1 MEKINK
7 ITFSPLDLILELK
20 EYKNKISFINQ
31 TNDSKIQKLLY
42 FFQNI
47 SQIYSSFGNIPLN
60 FSEDSYGNI
69 QFSLNLQDFYSFHNE
84 FFNSI
89 SNSSKKMKEEII
101 SPLENFSKTIN
112 RDYLNNIS
120 TLELIISSLE
130 TQNERID
137 KLKKSY
143 YQEYEI
149 VEKME
154 KESIKTAN
162 SNMSNQEI
170 NNLHEKL
177 LKQREIMENKSLL
190 YRKEINIANQLY
202 LEYENNFRI
211 IFNDIEQ
218 LEEKKRTFIRSI
230 IDNYLKLFH
239 NSLTW
244 FNGMINMFKN
254 NINQYNIPKDIKDF
268 SNDSIKNNI
277 SLQNKWN
284 IFSFQSYDKYKS
296 ELNQII
302 NINEM
307 NYEEEDDALKGLIQG
322 IGSGN
327 LMNIECIEKISS
339 ETPEFDIF
347 NEKHFQENYISTSE
361 YEETTIKNFCSSILS
376 QNNIFDDLLNKILS
390 LINKSDEKFF
400 VKFFQIFLNQKKNRI
415 FFKFLNFLNLA
426 HFNNVIM
433 NIIANLNLDD
443 IKSVSYELLYTIILL
458 SEQSYFENTYL
469 CALLYKNKFFRD
481 KNSWIKLIES
491 RIVKKLNNKIKSYV
505 KQNSNQY
512 LFFKRNNAFNHI
524 ITNFFQ
530 LNKNYIIESTDL
542 YNYLIDYEKTSIE
555 ERKDLNEKDT
565 PKIIH
570 SVMKDFIN
578 HMCNLNFGLE
588 QSSELVMEI
597 CSKYKL
603 KIENI
608 NFYVLYLNT
617 SFYTIRTQF
626 QDKEKNNKT
635 NEKIKE
641 LYSLN
646 TYTLQIKYPCSLLSD
661 KEVIII
667 LKNVGKYFQDKEL
680 INIFYLN
687 KYTSK
692 NLIQKIYKQRL
703 SDDKISLKKRIRI
716 WKAYLK
722 TEGLKRIYNYL
733 NIKKDIQNK
742 IIKTK
747 YDSLIELD
755 VRRTNFKNQ
764 KESNRII
771 IEYILKA
778 LSHSATKVGYCQGMN
793 YIASFLIEI
802 IQNEE
807 EVFYIM
813 LSLLTNTDFMD
824 IFIGDLNKLKIFF
837 YILEKLI
844 YLKLPEIYE
853 CLKFN
858 NIAMNFFSS
867 PYFITLFTNIYPN
880 FNEIENKVLIKAW
893 DVFILQGWKSF
904 FSSLLAILQ
913 YNKEGILNCKGDEL
927 MTYLISTMAKSDIF
941 KSQNVEIFCKL
952 RKQFKVTL
960 NILKNLE
967 EEIGIE
973 SGIKNI
979 NLNGFISK
987 ESSDDNKL

>member
-7 ITFSPLDLILELK
+7 ITISPLDLILELK

-31 TNDSKIQKLLY
+31 TNSSKIQKLLS

-211 IFNDIEQ
+211 IFNDIEKKKK
-218 LEEKKRTFIRSI
+218 KKRTFIRTI

-347 NEKHFQENYISTSE
+347 NEKHFQENYITTSE
-361 YEETTIKNFCSSILS
+361 YEETTIKNF
-376 QNNIFDDLLNKILS
+376 
-390 LINKSDEKFF
+390 
-400 VKFFQIFLNQKKNRI
+400 
-415 FFKFLNFLNLA
+415 
-426 HFNNVIM
+426 
-433 NIIANLNLDD
+433 
-443 IKSVSYELLYTIILL
+443 
-458 SEQSYFENTYL
+458 
-469 CALLYKNKFFRD
+469 
-481 KNSWIKLIES
+481 
-491 RIVKKLNNKIKSYV
+491 
-505 KQNSNQY
+505 
-512 LFFKRNNAFNHI
+512 
-524 ITNFFQ
+524 
-530 LNKNYIIESTDL
+530 
-542 YNYLIDYEKTSIE
+542 
-555 ERKDLNEKDT
+555 
-565 PKIIH
+565 
-570 SVMKDFIN
+570 
-578 HMCNLNFGLE
+578 
-588 QSSELVMEI
+588 
-597 CSKYKL
+597 
-603 KIENI
+603 
-608 NFYVLYLNT
+608 
-617 SFYTIRTQF
+617 
-626 QDKEKNNKT
+626 
-635 NEKIKE
+635 
-641 LYSLN
+641 
-646 TYTLQIKYPCSLLSD
+646 
-661 KEVIII
+661 
-667 LKNVGKYFQDKEL
+667 
-680 INIFYLN
+680 
-687 KYTSK
+687 
-692 NLIQKIYKQRL
+692 
-703 SDDKISLKKRIRI
+703 
-716 WKAYLK
+716 
-722 TEGLKRIYNYL
+722 
-733 NIKKDIQNK
+733 
-742 IIKTK
+742 
-747 YDSLIELD
+747 
-755 VRRTNFKNQ
+755 
-764 KESNRII
+764 
-771 IEYILKA
+771 
-778 LSHSATKVGYCQGMN
+778 
-793 YIASFLIEI
+793 
-802 IQNEE
+802 
-807 EVFYIM
+807 
-813 LSLLTNTDFMD
+813 
-824 IFIGDLNKLKIFF
+824 
-837 YILEKLI
+837 
-844 YLKLPEIYE
+844 
-853 CLKFN
+853 
-858 NIAMNFFSS
+858 
-867 PYFITLFTNIYPN
+867 
-880 FNEIENKVLIKAW
+880 
-893 DVFILQGWKSF
+893 
-904 FSSLLAILQ
+904 
-913 YNKEGILNCKGDEL
+913 
-927 MTYLISTMAKSDIF
+927 
-941 KSQNVEIFCKL
+941 
-952 RKQFKVTL
+952 
-960 NILKNLE
+960 
-967 EEIGIE
+967 
-973 SGIKNI
+973 
-979 NLNGFISK
+979 
-987 ESSDDNKL
+987 